1 MNDNHLSDWLTDV
14 LRTLESRRK
23 VSKSSSSARDEIGWY
38 IDAIK
43 AARQRI
49 ITLENESAEQLQPRD
64 TIALQLLT
72 SGSALGDGDDPATAM
87 AEAFQ
92 LADLFLEARKVPTT
106 PTFVPDSPL

>member
-1 MNDNHLSDWLTDV
+1 MNDTLLSEWLDSV
-14 LRTLESRRK
+14 LATLHKRREVMGDNLK
-23 VSKSSSSARDEIGWY
+23 GAARELTWY
-38 IDAIK
+38 MDAVK

-49 ITLENESAEQLQPRD
+49 IILENESAVELQPRD

-72 SGSALGDGDDPATAM
+72 SGSALGDDPATAM

-92 LADLFLEARKVPTT
+92 LADLFLEARKRPTT

>member
-1 MNDNHLSDWLTDV
+1 MNDHHLSDWLTDV

-23 VSKSSSSARDEIGWY
+23 VSKSDSGPRNEIGWY

-49 ITLENESAEQLQPRD
+49 ITLEAEIELAMQPRD
-64 TIALQLLT
+64 TIALQFLT
-72 SGSALGDGDDPATAM
+72 SGSALGDDPATAM
-87 AEAFQ
+87 AEAFR